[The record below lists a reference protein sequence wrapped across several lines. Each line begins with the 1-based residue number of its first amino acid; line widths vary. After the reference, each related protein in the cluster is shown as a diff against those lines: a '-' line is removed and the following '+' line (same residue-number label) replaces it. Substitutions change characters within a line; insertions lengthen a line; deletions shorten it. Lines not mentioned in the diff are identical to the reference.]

1 MNEELLRHQ
10 LEVHDTRLNDHSKR
24 LDKLEQDSREL
35 QTEIKNLC
43 DNLKNLTN
51 IMKWFITALVGAFIS
66 FFFYAIQSGLFK

>member
-43 DNLKNLTN
+43 DSLKSLTS

>member
-10 LEVHDTRLNDHSKR
+10 IEVHDTRLNDHSKR

-43 DNLKNLTN
+43 DSLKSLTS

>member
-24 LDKLEQDSREL
+24 LDRLEQNEGAL

-43 DNLKNLTN
+43 DSLKSLTS